1 MIKPRS
7 SSHYDFTEDWF
18 SFRAEL
24 WARFLSPLA
33 GRPHLHFAEVGV
45 FEGRSTIWLLEHVLT
60 NRSSRIDCI
69 DPFEWTSRH
78 GPVSIDMAEV
88 ERRFHANIEAAAGG
102 DRVRL
107 IRARSQEALC
117 RLDPGS
123 YDFIYIDGSHL
134 AEDVLTD
141 AVLAFRLLKQGGLLA
156 FDDYLLA
163 EARGVEPSLDD
174 PKAGIDAFLAVHAH
188 RLELLW
194 KDYQVIVRRT
204 AKQGPS
210 ARPAA
215 GRAR

>member
-1 MIKPRS
+1 MGPLGLVSNYGFYTSDRVGSASLEEGVEMIKPRP

-60 NRSSRIDCI
+60 NPSSRIDCI
-69 DPFEWTSRH
+69 DPFEWISRH

-107 IRARSQEALC
+107 IRARSQEA
-117 RLDPGS
+117 
-123 YDFIYIDGSHL
+123 
-134 AEDVLTD
+134 
-141 AVLAFRLLKQGGLLA
+141 
-156 FDDYLLA
+156 
-163 EARGVEPSLDD
+163 
-174 PKAGIDAFLAVHAH
+174 
-188 RLELLW
+188 
-194 KDYQVIVRRT
+194 
-204 AKQGPS
+204 PS
-210 ARPAA
+210 ASPRSCRSNNEQRGA
-215 GRAR
+215 GRRVQTSRS